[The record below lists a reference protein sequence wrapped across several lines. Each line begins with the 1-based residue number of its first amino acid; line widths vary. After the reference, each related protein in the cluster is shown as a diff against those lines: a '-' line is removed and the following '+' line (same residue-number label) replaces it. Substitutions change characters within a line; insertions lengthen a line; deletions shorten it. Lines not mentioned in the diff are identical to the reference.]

1 MTRSCPRFPS
11 LPAAASL
18 GLAVGLWVAAA
29 AMARA
34 QQPSPRP
41 DVLYGALVMATK
53 SDHPQPPPEALRGQA
68 KNLEE
73 VFGYNEFKVVG
84 ERRKTVVTGQ
94 EDWLVPSRQF
104 FLRVDTKSPIQGGY
118 SLGLQLLQQDRV
130 VVDADAKLSRERPL
144 FIRGPFVGQ
153 GQLLILLMVL

>member
-1 MTRSCPRFPS
+1 
-11 LPAAASL
+11 
-18 GLAVGLWVAAA
+18 
-29 AMARA
+29 
-34 QQPSPRP
+34 
-41 DVLYGALVMATK
+41 MATK

-104 FLRVDTKSPIQGGY
+104 FLRVDTKSPTQGGY